1 METLAFL
8 VWRWDHRV
16 ASNPWHASPRSSR
29 VLSKPVSPVAMLTC
43 LTSMRGAS
51 GGSVHHPA
59 ESRTPEGPKPLGCR
73 VRSARRA
80 LSGSLSACGRWV
92 PAMPMPVGPAALR
105 RFPDQGPDRGRVRV
119 LPGAPG
125 SQGDSRGEQLGERLA
140 LCRCG
145 RTLRGSPTFTVLTSN
160 GLGTSQPHRDE
171 ARASCR
177 ELPRQPT

>member
-1 METLAFL
+1 MRDGPRSEAITAYAARARSDLETLAFL

-16 ASNPWHASPRSSR
+16 ASNPWHASPRSNR

-43 LTSMRGAS
+43 LTSMRGAL

-92 PAMPMPVGPAALR
+92 PAMPPPVGLPR
-105 RFPDQGPDRGRVRV
+105 CGGS
-119 LPGAPG
+119 LPGARPWQGPG
-125 SQGDSRGEQLGERLA
+125 ASWGAWVSGRQPRRTAWRAPRTL
-140 LCRCG
+140 RCG
-145 RTLRGSPTFTVLTSN
+145 RTAEV
-160 GLGTSQPHRDE
+160 HRLS
-171 ARASCR
+171 RS
-177 ELPRQPT
+177 